1 MQNKNFLKHIEQIA
15 QEYEITFD
23 QVVNALEKALISGC
37 KKTFKLKKCRVCFEP
52 NYDKMNLYKQY
63 IVVDEKCDFSVNKEQ
78 DCITLKKAKEIN
90 PSVEV
95 GEILEIEVDPKKD
108 FNFYGS
114 RDFKNKFNEELL
126 KFQREN
132 IFNFFKKYEN
142 KLIIAEVIEVKLKF
156 FVLELEKKFK
166 TFIFKKDLMSNDNF
180 YIGEKIFVLITGVH
194 NTTPKHLQ
202 ISVSRVNNQFI
213 IELFKYF
220 IPEIKDGIVQIMA
233 IARIP
238 SSRVK
243 LGLLSNS
250 KQVDPIGACIG
261 AQGHRIKNILNI
273 LRGEKID
280 LFKWS
285 LDAEKLIINALK
297 PAQVDQINLD
307 FDNKNALV
315 FVAADQVALA
325 IGKLG
330 QNLRLAIQV
339 TKWQIEI
346 KTNEER

>member
-1 MQNKNFLKHIEQIA
+1 
-15 QEYEITFD
+15 
-23 QVVNALEKALISGC
+23 
-37 KKTFKLKKCRVCFEP
+37 
-52 NYDKMNLYKQY
+52 
-63 IVVDEKCDFSVNKEQ
+63 EKCDFSVNKEQ
-78 DCITLKKAKEIN
+78 DCISLKKAKEIN

-142 KLIIAEVIEVKLKF
+142 KLMIAEVIEEKLKF

-233 IARIP
+233 IARSTRYVSPPTNNKYHVTLYTRTRTNRKNHKIFFVQTSDSQP
-238 SSRVK
+238 T
-243 LGLLSNS
+243 LLTTS
-250 KQVDPIGACIG
+250 PH
-261 AQGHRIKNILNI
+261 QGCLMNTIF
-273 LRGEKID
+273 E
-280 LFKWS
+280 
-285 LDAEKLIINALK
+285 
-297 PAQVDQINLD
+297 
-307 FDNKNALV
+307 
-315 FVAADQVALA
+315 
-325 IGKLG
+325 
-330 QNLRLAIQV
+330 
-339 TKWQIEI
+339 
-346 KTNEER
+346 

>member
-1 MQNKNFLKHIEQIA
+1 
-15 QEYEITFD
+15 
-23 QVVNALEKALISGC
+23 
-37 KKTFKLKKCRVCFEP
+37 
-52 NYDKMNLYKQY
+52 
-63 IVVDEKCDFSVNKEQ
+63 
-78 DCITLKKAKEIN
+78 
-90 PSVEV
+90 
-95 GEILEIEVDPKKD
+95 
-108 FNFYGS
+108 
-114 RDFKNKFNEELL
+114 
-126 KFQREN
+126 
-132 IFNFFKKYEN
+132 
-142 KLIIAEVIEVKLKF
+142 
-156 FVLELEKKFK
+156 
-166 TFIFKKDLMSNDNF
+166 
-180 YIGEKIFVLITGVH
+180 
-194 NTTPKHLQ
+194 
-202 ISVSRVNNQFI
+202 VSSVNNQFI